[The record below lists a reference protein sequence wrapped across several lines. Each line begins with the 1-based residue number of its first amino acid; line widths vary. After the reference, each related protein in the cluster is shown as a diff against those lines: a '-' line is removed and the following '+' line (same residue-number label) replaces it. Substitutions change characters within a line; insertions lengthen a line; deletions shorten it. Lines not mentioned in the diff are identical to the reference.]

1 MSTDESTDLNLDIA
15 SHLDIPAHM
24 VELAQKV
31 NRLGEAL
38 HTRRVDP
45 TLAAQISASLTELTD
60 QIEPVAQISKIENLG
75 RRNRIQTFIETG
87 SWPGPPADGSQLE
100 FDPASVVGGELNPF
114 TIGARYY
121 RDGDEAVGR
130 VNVGRCFE
138 GPPERV
144 HGGVIC
150 AIFDEVMGCVFRA
163 TGTPSAFTGELAV
176 RFTAP
181 CPVDEDLE
189 FRARIVETSGRRNML
204 EGHATGPDGEFAT
217 ATATFIEM
225 RPEHFAQL

>member
-1 MSTDESTDLNLDIA
+1 MS
-15 SHLDIPAHM
+15 
-24 VELAQKV
+24 
-31 NRLGEAL
+31 RLGDAII
-38 HTRRVDP
+38 RRQLDP
-45 TLAAQISASLTELTD
+45 STAARVSASLAGLIDE
-60 QIEPVAQISKIENLG
+60 IEPIPMITKVENLG
-75 RRNRIQTFIETG
+75 RRNRIDKFIETG
-87 SWPGPPADGSQLE
+87 TWPDPPPDGAQIE
-100 FDPASVVGGELNPF
+100 FDPSSPVGGELNPF
-114 TIGARYY
+114 SIGAKYY

-144 HGGVIC
+144 HGGIIT

-181 CPVDEDLE
+181 CPIGEDLV
-189 FRARIVETSGRRNML
+189 FRARQVSSSGRRRML
-204 EGHATGPDGEFAT
+204 AGEASGPGGEFAS

-225 RPEHFAQL
+225 RPDHFASPSVPSTK